1 MRGKSAV
8 LSQPLYPP
16 SQIMGLIVMVTSIDR
31 YMRYAWEGGR
41 VEGSA

>member
-1 MRGKSAV
+1 MTGKSVV
-8 LSQPLYPP
+8 LSHLWYPP

-31 YMRYAWEGGR
+31 YMRYFREGGR